1 MTAAENNHVNWLV
14 EQSML
19 HAARQRARL
28 YSGQGRLWQ
37 QPYAQTRPRD
47 ATALSSVWF
56 TAYPASIVTR
66 EGGTVLEALGDEAL
80 WHALSKIGIQGIHNG
95 PLKKSGG
102 LKGTQHTPTIDG
114 NFDRISF
121 EIDPELGT
129 EAQLQALTRMA
140 AAHNAVII
148 DDVIPSHTGKGADFR
163 LAEMAYEDYP
173 GLYHMVE
180 IREEDW
186 ALLPDVVE
194 GRDAQNLSPAQVDA
208 LRDKHYI
215 VGQLQRVI
223 FFEPGVKETDWSAT
237 DVVQGVDG
245 KPRRWVYL
253 HYFKEGQPSLNWL
266 DPTFAAQQMIIGD
279 ALHAID
285 VMGAKILRLDANGF
299 LGVERKL
306 DGTAWS
312 ESHPLSITG
321 NQLLG
326 GAIRKAG
333 GFSFQELNLTV
344 DDIASMSHGGAD
356 LSYDFITRPAYQ
368 HALLMGDAE
377 FLRLMLREMHRQGI
391 DPGSLIHALQNHD
404 ELTLELVHFWTLH
417 AHDTFLYQ
425 GQTFPGNIL
434 REHIREQMYERLAGE
449 HAPYNLKFVTNG
461 VSCTTA
467 SIITAALGIRDLEAI
482 TAADIQQIRQIHLLL
497 VMYNAMQPGVFA
509 LSGWD
514 LVGALPLA
522 AEEVE
527 HLIQDGDTRW
537 IHRGAYDLVDLN
549 PDAQLSAGHMPR
561 SNSLYGSLNTQLQDP
576 ESFAS
581 QLQKILAVRRAYD
594 IAASRQI
601 LVPEVENS
609 ALLVMVHEL
618 PAGKG
623 TQITALNFGATAI
636 TETLHLPDIAA
647 GMVVDIINERV
658 EGDLTA
664 EGAFTITL
672 DAYEG
677 LALRVVSSSPL

>member
-527 HLIQDGDTRW
+527 HLMQDGDTRW

-609 ALLVMVHEL
+609 ALLVIVHEL

>member
-1 MTAAENNHVNWLV
+1 MDWLV

-19 HAARQRARL
+19 NAARQRAKT

-37 QPYAQTRPRD
+37 RPFALARPRD
-47 ATALSSVWF
+47 ASAIASVWF

-66 EGGTVLEALGDEAL
+66 EGGSVLEALGDETL
-80 WHALSKIGIQGIHNG
+80 WHALSEIGIQGIHNG
-95 PLKKSGG
+95 PLKLSGG
-102 LKGTQHTPTIDG
+102 LKGRERTPSIDG

-121 EIDPELGT
+121 GIDPDLGT
-129 EAQLQALTRMA
+129 EAQLLSLSRIA

-148 DDVIPSHTGKGADFR
+148 DDIIPSHTGKGADFR
-163 LAEMAYEDYP
+163 LAEVAYEDYP
-173 GLYHMVE
+173 GLFHMVE

-186 ALLPDVVE
+186 PLLPEVAAGRDAVNLMPDVV
-194 GRDAQNLSPAQVDA
+194 DQ

-245 KPRRWVYL
+245 KARRWVYL
-253 HYFKEGQPSLNWL
+253 HYFKDGQPSLNWL
-266 DPTFAAQQMIIGD
+266 DPSFAAQQMIIGD

-285 VMGAKILRLDANGF
+285 VMGARVLRLDANGF
-299 LGVERKL
+299 LGVERRAE
-306 DGTAWS
+306 GTAWS

-321 NQLLG
+321 NQLLA

-333 GFSFQELNLTV
+333 GFSFQELNLTI
-344 DDIASMSHGGAD
+344 DDIASMGQGGAD

-368 HALLMGDAE
+368 HALLTGTTE
-377 FLRLMLREMHRQGI
+377 FLRLMLRQVHAYGI
-391 DPGSLIHALQNHD
+391 DPASLIHALQNHD

-417 AHDTFLYQ
+417 AHDTFHYQ

-434 REHIREQMYERLAGE
+434 REHIREEMYEKLSGE

-467 SIITAALGIRDLEAI
+467 SIITAALGIRDLSTI
-482 TAADIQQIRQIHLLL
+482 SDADIQQIQHIHLLL

-514 LVGALPLA
+514 LVGALTLP
-522 AEEVE
+522 AEQVE
-527 HLIQDGDTRW
+527 HLMQDGDTRW
-537 IHRGAYDLVDLN
+537 VHRGAYDLVDLD
-549 PDAQLSAGHMPR
+549 PEAEFSAGDMPR
-561 SNSLYGSLNTQLQDP
+561 PKTLYGSLVSQLQRAD
-576 ESFAS
+576 SFAS
-581 QLQKILAVRRAYD
+581 QLKKILAVRRAYD

-601 LVPEVENS
+601 LIPDVEHPG
-609 ALLVMVHEL
+609 LLVMVHEL

-623 TQITALNFGATAI
+623 TQITALNFSAETLV
-636 TETLHLPDIAA
+636 ETLHLPGIAP
-647 GMVVDIINERV
+647 GPVVDIINERV
-658 EGDLTA
+658 EGDLT
-664 EGAFTITL
+664 EQGEFTITL

-677 LALRVVSSSPL
+677 LALRVVSTLPI

>member
-1 MTAAENNHVNWLV
+1 MTIPDKQYVDWLV

-19 HAARQRARL
+19 NAARQRAKT

-37 QPYAQTRPRD
+37 RPFALARPRD
-47 ATALSSVWF
+47 ASAIASVWF

-66 EGGTVLEALGDEAL
+66 EGGSVLEALGDETL
-80 WHALSKIGIQGIHNG
+80 WHALSEIGIQGIHNG
-95 PLKKSGG
+95 PLKLSGG
-102 LKGTQHTPTIDG
+102 LKGRERTPSIDG

-121 EIDPELGT
+121 GIDPDLGT
-129 EAQLQALTRMA
+129 EAQLLSLSRIA

-148 DDVIPSHTGKGADFR
+148 DDIIPSHTGKGADFR

-173 GLYHMVE
+173 GLFHMVE

-186 ALLPDVVE
+186 PLLPEVAS
-194 GRDAQNLSPAQVDA
+194 GRDAVNLMPEVVDQ

-245 KPRRWVYL
+245 KARRWVYL
-253 HYFKEGQPSLNWL
+253 HYFKDGQPSLNWL
-266 DPTFAAQQMIIGD
+266 DPSFAAQQMIIGD

-285 VMGAKILRLDANGF
+285 VMGARVLRLDANGF
-299 LGVERKL
+299 LGVERRAE
-306 DGTAWS
+306 GTAWS

-321 NQLLG
+321 NQLLA

-333 GFSFQELNLTV
+333 GFSFQELNLTI
-344 DDIASMSHGGAD
+344 DDIASMGQGGAD

-368 HALLMGDAE
+368 HALLTGTTE
-377 FLRLMLREMHRQGI
+377 FLRLMLRQVHAYGI
-391 DPGSLIHALQNHD
+391 DPASLIHALQNHD

-417 AHDTFLYQ
+417 AHDTFHYQ

-434 REHIREQMYERLAGE
+434 REHIREEMYEKLSGE

-467 SIITAALGIRDLEAI
+467 SIITAALGIRDLSTI
-482 TAADIQQIRQIHLLL
+482 TDADIQQIQHIHLLL

-514 LVGALPLA
+514 LVGALTLP
-522 AEEVE
+522 AEQVE
-527 HLIQDGDTRW
+527 HLMQDGDTRW
-537 IHRGAYDLVDLN
+537 VHRGAYDLVDLD
-549 PDAQLSAGHMPR
+549 PEAEFSAGDMPR
-561 SNSLYGSLNTQLQDP
+561 PKTLYGSLVSQLQRPD
-576 ESFAS
+576 SFAS
-581 QLQKILAVRRAYD
+581 QLKKILAVRRAYD

-601 LVPEVENS
+601 LIPDVEHPG
-609 ALLVMVHEL
+609 LLVMVHEL

-623 TQITALNFGATAI
+623 TQITALNFSAETLV
-636 TETLHLPDIAA
+636 ETLHLPGIAP
-647 GMVVDIINERV
+647 GPVVDIINERV
-658 EGDLTA
+658 EGDLT
-664 EGAFTITL
+664 EQGEFTITL

-677 LALRVVSSSPL
+677 LALRVVSTLPI

>member
-1 MTAAENNHVNWLV
+1 MTIPDKQYVDWLV

-19 HAARQRARL
+19 NAARQRAKT

-37 QPYAQTRPRD
+37 RPFALARPRD
-47 ATALSSVWF
+47 ASAIASVWF

-66 EGGTVLEALGDEAL
+66 EGGSVLEALGDETL
-80 WHALSKIGIQGIHNG
+80 WHALSEIGIQGIHNG
-95 PLKKSGG
+95 PLKLSGG
-102 LKGTQHTPTIDG
+102 LQGRERTPSIDG

-121 EIDPELGT
+121 GIDPDLGT
-129 EAQLQALTRMA
+129 EAQLLSLTRIA

-148 DDVIPSHTGKGADFR
+148 DDIIPSHTGKGADFR

-173 GLYHMVE
+173 GLFHMVE

-186 ALLPDVVE
+186 QLLPEVPAGRDAVNLMPDVV
-194 GRDAQNLSPAQVDA
+194 DQ

-245 KPRRWVYL
+245 KARRWVYL
-253 HYFKEGQPSLNWL
+253 HYFKDGQPSLNWL
-266 DPTFAAQQMIIGD
+266 DPSFAAQQMIIGD

-285 VMGAKILRLDANGF
+285 VMGARVLRLDANGF
-299 LGVERKL
+299 LGVERRAE
-306 DGTAWS
+306 GTAWS

-321 NQLLG
+321 NQLLA

-333 GFSFQELNLTV
+333 GFSFQELNLTI
-344 DDIASMSHGGAD
+344 DDIASMGQGGAD

-368 HALLMGDAE
+368 HALLTGTTE
-377 FLRLMLREMHRQGI
+377 FLRLMLRQVHAYGI
-391 DPGSLIHALQNHD
+391 DPASLIHALQNHD

-417 AHDTFLYQ
+417 AHDTFHYQ

-434 REHIREQMYERLAGE
+434 REHIREEMYEKLSGE

-467 SIITAALGIRDLEAI
+467 SIITAALGIRDLNTI
-482 TAADIQQIRQIHLLL
+482 NDADIQQIQHIHLLL

-514 LVGALPLA
+514 LVGALTLP
-522 AEEVE
+522 AEQVD
-527 HLIQDGDTRW
+527 HLMQDGDTRW
-537 IHRGAYDLVDLN
+537 VHRGAYDLVDLD
-549 PDAQLSAGHMPR
+549 PEAEFSAGDMPR
-561 SNSLYGSLNTQLQDP
+561 PKTLYGSLVTQLQRPD
-576 ESFAS
+576 SFAS
-581 QLQKILAVRRAYD
+581 QLKKILAVRRAYD

-601 LVPEVENS
+601 LIPDVEHPG
-609 ALLVMVHEL
+609 LLVMVHEL

-623 TQITALNFGATAI
+623 TQITALNFSAETI
-636 TETLHLPDIAA
+636 VETLQLPGIAP
-647 GMVVDIINERV
+647 GPVVDIINERV
-658 EGDLTA
+658 EGDLT
-664 EGAFTITL
+664 EQGEFTITL

-677 LALRVVSSSPL
+677 LALRVVSALPL